1 MKNWKS
7 SSLSAAMLFFALA
20 IFSSGV
26 FAQGGN
32 TISGQVLGYER
43 EPIYDIYVELQNDYQ
58 QAINRVRTDGSG
70 RYFFFGM
77 SAGRYTIRVVPY
89 GTDYEEQ
96 VQDVEIFN
104 LPLNREDQQGN
115 RRQSGYVN
123 EQRDIYLKLK
133 KGITPSNSGVIFVQ
147 EVPDA
152 AKKLYQK
159 AIGDLN
165 DKKQKEGLAGLI
177 AAIDIFPKYFA
188 ALERLGNEYI
198 ALKQYK
204 AAQVLFSNA
213 LEVNPRG
220 YRSWHGLAH
229 SAYSLNDYELA
240 AGAIQK
246 SLEIYA
252 DSPDALLL
260 SGILKRIYKKYDES
274 EKQLLKAKQLTDAAK
289 IVNPMI
295 HLHLALLYGNDLK
308 RYANAAKEL
317 KLYLKSS
324 PNLQNKEEYEKLI
337 KTFEEKAAAEKSK

>member
-1 MKNWKS
+1 MKNWKYL
-7 SSLSAAMLFFALA
+7 SLSVAMLFFALA

-32 TISGQVLGYER
+32 SISGQVLGYER

-58 QAINRVRTDGSG
+58 QAIKRVRTDGSG
-70 RYFFFGM
+70 RYYFFGM

-96 VQDVEIFN
+96 SENVEIFN
-104 LPLNREDQQGN
+104 LPLTGEN
-115 RRQSGYVN
+115 RQSGYVN
-123 EQRDIYLKLK
+123 EQKDIFLKLK
-133 KGITPSNSGVIFVQ
+133 KGIIPSNSGVVFAQ
-147 EVPDA
+147 TVPKEA
-152 AKKLYQK
+152 EKLYKK
-159 AIGDLN
+159 AVGDLS

-177 AAIDIFPKYFA
+177 ASIEIFPKYFA

-220 YRSWHGLAH
+220 YRSWHGLAF

-289 IVNPMI
+289 ITNPLI

-317 KLYLKSS
+317 KLYLKYS
-324 PNLQNKEEYEKLI
+324 PDLQNKEEYEKLI
-337 KTFEEKAAAEKSK
+337 KTFEEKVAAEKSK